1 MRMIDSLLILYF
13 YHSSNELDLKMLPD
27 EMLIIIEILF
37 HITLKSNEIILSALN
52 LIWFSMYSRGQ
63 LGIS

>member
-27 EMLIIIEILF
+27 KMLIIIEILF
-37 HITLKSNEIILSALN
+37 HIDLKSNEIILSTLN
-52 LIWFSMYSRGQ
+52 FIWFSMYSRGQ
-63 LGIS
+63 LGIP